1 MKLNNYKYLLGLDSE
16 FRLNNI
22 FIICSYLLSIFPIL
36 TFGIR
41 TIIIIVWIFFGTLSL
56 LKNKS
61 FQINQDKYS
70 KPIII
75 FLVISFMLLIFS
87 LLYSKDV
94 SEGSKRLIGMLPF
107 AILPIIFYLNKR
119 TFTKKRIDWII
130 NFFCCSVIIFVLYQM
145 LLLLFNF
152 DIITNDLSISEIK
165 RNNLHHLSSISQDQ
179 IQQIKIR
186 RLRNFILKLVDSHPT
201 YQGLWISFVVFWLI
215 SKLKSDRRQL
225 KYKIP
230 AILVVGMLIFWMFVI
245 SARMPILASIVAII
259 LTWILFKGISIRT
272 FSSIILFSIITL
284 FSLYTFIKPI
294 NTKVSEIVDNVF
306 TLPTK
311 GNDIYNFN
319 STNVRSGIYYCDGI
333 LVKENWLFGTGIG
346 DMQAELSACYDE
358 KIGAKVYKWQS
369 YNSHNQYLFFLIG
382 SGVLTLFSFCSF
394 LFYSFKKLI
403 AVRNSALFYGFMVI
417 SIVMLT
423 ENIIS
428 RSDGVLF
435 FGLYVSL
442 ILLSS
447 KKTK

>member
-1 MKLNNYKYLLGLDSE
+1 MNNYKYLLGLDSE

-119 TFTKKRIDWII
+119 AFTKKRIDWII

-215 SKLKSDRRQL
+215 SKFKSDWRQL

-259 LTWILFKGISIRT
+259 LTWILFKGVSIRT

>member
-1 MKLNNYKYLLGLDSE
+1 MTFFKNRGFQVKFDKYNKL
-16 FRLNNI
+16 
-22 FIICSYLLSIFPIL
+22 
-36 TFGIR
+36 
-41 TIIIIVWIFFGTLSL
+41 IIVFLTT
-56 LKNKS
+56 S
-61 FQINQDKYS
+61 F
-70 KPIII
+70 
-75 FLVISFMLLIFS
+75 VLLIFS
-87 LLYSKDV
+87 LSYSENI
-94 SEGSKRLIGMLPF
+94 STGINRLTVMVPMVLLPK
-107 AILPIIFYLNKR
+107 IFYLNKR

-130 NFFCCSVIIFVLYQM
+130 SFFCCSVIIFVLYQM

-215 SKLKSDRRQL
+215 SKLKSDWRQL

-259 LTWILFKGISIRT
+259 LTWILFKGVSIRT
-272 FSSIILFSIITL
+272 FSCIILFSIITL
-284 FSLYTFIKPI
+284 FSLNTFIKPI

-369 YNSHNQYLFFLIG
+369 YNSHNQYLFFLIS
-382 SGVLTLFSFCSF
+382 SGVLALFSFCCF
-394 LFYSFKKLI
+394 LFYSFRKMIILG
-403 AVRNSALFYGFMVI
+403 NTLLFYALAVI
-417 SIVMLT
+417 CIVMLT

-435 FGLYVSL
+435 FGLFVSL

-447 KKTK
+447 KNKVKI